1 MTMTETARLFR
12 IFDRYD
18 ILARITPGL
27 LAPLVPGISLLIAFP
42 QIVTGNIYRTIGSG
56 VVMIGLLYLFASMAR
71 SRGRAVQHMLKQR
84 SGGFPTEI
92 VLRFRD
98 NTIEMPTKRAYH
110 AALQDLAPD
119 FRLPDANA
127 EAQDPDAADGIY
139 RAVIR
144 RLIDLRRGP
153 KHPLIHNDNIA
164 YGFWR
169 NLLGM
174 RGAALVLAV
183 CASAA
188 IVVMRTTQMTTGNMP
203 LWAIARDAPAT
214 QVAAVVLLFLWI
226 AFLLIIVR
234 PPRVW
239 DAGVAYAE
247 RLLASLPPPSVPKP
261 KGRAPKGENQGAP

>member
-1 MTMTETARLFR
+1 MPSICRPVATVRRRSCKRQSDTPLTRSKCVFALPNPLKEPRRPGKTRPLFLSDPAS
-12 IFDRYD
+12 DRS
-18 ILARITPGL
+18 T
-27 LAPLVPGISLLIAFP
+27 
-42 QIVTGNIYRTIGSG
+42 
-56 VVMIGLLYLFASMAR
+56 
-71 SRGRAVQHMLKQR
+71 RA
-84 SGGFPTEI
+84 
-92 VLRFRD
+92 
-98 NTIEMPTKRAYH
+98 RAYH

-139 RAVIR
+139 RAVNR

-188 IVVMRTTQMTTGNMP
+188 IVVTRTTQMTTGNMP

>member
-1 MTMTETARLFR
+1 
-12 IFDRYD
+12 
-18 ILARITPGL
+18 
-27 LAPLVPGISLLIAFP
+27 V
-42 QIVTGNIYRTIGSG
+42 VTIG
-56 VVMIGLLYLFASMAR
+56 VLYLFAVLAR
-71 SRGRAVQHMLKQR
+71 SRGRAVQHRLRQQW
-84 SGGFPTEI
+84 GGFPSEI

-98 NTIEMPTKRAYH
+98 GTIEMPTKRAYH

-119 FRLPDANA
+119 FQLPDASA
-127 EAQDPDAADGIY
+127 EAQDPEAADDIY

-153 KHPLIHNDNIA
+153 KYPLILNDNIA

-174 RGAALVLAV
+174 KGVALALVG

-188 IVVMRTTQMTTGNMP
+188 IVATRIAQATPSNAP
-203 LWAIARDAPAT
+203 LWAAARDTPAT
-214 QVAAVVLLFLWI
+214 QVAAIALVILWA

-247 RLLASLPPPSVPKP
+247 RLLASLPPPSAPKP
-261 KGRAPKGENQGAP
+261 KRRPPKGENQDTR

>member
-1 MTMTETARLFR
+1 MIESARIFR

-71 SRGRAVQHMLKQR
+71 SRGRAVQQNLKQR
-84 SGGFPTEI
+84 WGGFPTELI
-92 VLRFRD
+92 LRFRD
-98 NTIEMPTKRAYH
+98 NTIEMPTKLAYH
-110 AALQDLAPD
+110 VALQDLAPD
-119 FRLPDANA
+119 FRLPDASA

-153 KHPLIHNDNIA
+153 KYSLIHNDNIA

-174 RGAALVLAV
+174 KEAALVLV
-183 CASAA
+183 VSASATIA
-188 IVVMRTTQMTTGNMP
+188 VASITESTTADKS
-203 LWAIARDAPAT
+203 LWAIARAT
-214 QVAAVVLLFLWI
+214 SGAQVGAVVLLFCWM
-226 AFLLIIVR
+226 AFLLIFVR

-239 DAGVAYAE
+239 DAVVAYAE
-247 RLLASLPPPSVPKP
+247 RLLASLPAPSPAKP
-261 KGRAPKGENQGAP
+261 TGRASKGASQSSR

>member
-1 MTMTETARLFR
+1 MMSESARLFR

-42 QIVTGNIYRTIGSG
+42 QIITGNIYRSIGSG
-56 VVMIGLLYLFASMAR
+56 VVLIGLLYLFASMAR
-71 SRGRAVQHMLKQR
+71 SRGRAVQQKLKQQW
-84 SGGFPTEI
+84 GGFPTELI
-92 VLRFRD
+92 LRFRD
-98 NTIEMPTKRAYH
+98 NTIEMPTKLAYH

-119 FRLPDANA
+119 LRLPDASA

-153 KHPLIHNDNIA
+153 KYPLIHDDNIA

-174 RGAALVLAV
+174 RMAALILAV
-183 CASAA
+183 CASVA
-188 IVVMRTTQMTTGNMP
+188 IVIAPTIQSTTRIAP
-203 LWAIARDAPAT
+203 LLAIARETSGA
-214 QVAAVVLLFLWI
+214 QVAAVVLLFLWM

-234 PPRVW
+234 PSRVW

-247 RLLASLPPPSVPKP
+247 RLLASLPAPLSPKQ
-261 KGRAPKGENQGAP
+261 KSRAPKGSNKDSS

>member
-1 MTMTETARLFR
+1 MMTESARLSR

-42 QIVTGNIYRTIGSG
+42 QIVTGNIYRSIGSG

-71 SRGRAVQHMLKQR
+71 SRGRAVQHKLKQR
-84 SGGFPTEI
+84 WGGFPTELI
-92 VLRFRD
+92 LRFRD

-119 FRLPDANA
+119 FRLPDANT
-127 EAQDPDAADGIY
+127 EAQDPEAADGIY

-153 KHPLIHNDNIA
+153 KYPLIHNDNIA

-174 RGAALVLAV
+174 RGAAIVLAI
-183 CASAA
+183 CAAAA
-188 IVVMRTTQMTTGNMP
+188 IAVMRTAQVATGNTP

-214 QVAAVVLLFLWI
+214 QVAAVVLLCIWI
-226 AFLLIIVR
+226 AFLLFIVR

-247 RLLASLPPPSVPKP
+247 RLLASLPPPS
-261 KGRAPKGENQGAP
+261 APNPTGGTSKRKRQGAH

>member
-1 MTMTETARLFR
+1 
-12 IFDRYD
+12 
-18 ILARITPGL
+18 
-27 LAPLVPGISLLIAFP
+27 
-42 QIVTGNIYRTIGSG
+42 
-56 VVMIGLLYLFASMAR
+56 
-71 SRGRAVQHMLKQR
+71 
-84 SGGFPTEI
+84 
-92 VLRFRD
+92 
-98 NTIEMPTKRAYH
+98 MPTKRPYH

-119 FRLPDANA
+119 FRLPDASA

-153 KHPLIHNDNIA
+153 KYPLIHNDNIA

-174 RGAALVLAV
+174 KGAALVLAV
-183 CASAA
+183 CALAA
-188 IVVMRTTQMTTGNMP
+188 IVVTRTTQTTTGNTP
-203 LWAIARDAPAT
+203 LWAIARDAPAA

-234 PPRVW
+234 PARVW

-247 RLLASLPPPSVPKP
+247 RLLASLPPPVSSKS
-261 KGRAPKGENQGAP
+261 KGRAPKGENQGAKNGPEVTL